1 MEPVSLSVSVV
12 ALATVLDSALNCF
25 KHVKVAK
32 SVGSDYQIRVLR
44 LQNLQ
49 LHPPRCGETVGL
61 RKDPTAHEQSAASP
75 LPETQLKRAELRRT
89 CWPHHPTLLRRRR
102 SGEQIRRRAR
112 RLGPHRRKLP
122 KSGRHREALREDA
135 RHLPA
140 TPAADKG
147 CEEGQVVAV
156 LEGGTSV
163 EIVDNIQKLIDDL
176 ENVSPAEAR
185 VSKEADLC
193 EHGAGEMRNEKALPE
208 FQQIALTQDAW
219 LADAIGK
226 LVQNVKIFLLQM
238 ARSKS

>member
-12 ALATVLDSALNCF
+12 ALATVFDSALNCF

-32 SVGSDYQIRVLR
+32 SFGSDYQIRVLR

-49 LHPPRCGETVGL
+49 LHLPRCGETVGL

-102 SGEQIRRRAR
+102 TGEQIRRRAR

-156 LEGGTSV
+156 LEGGTSS
-163 EIVDNIQKLIDDL
+163 IL
-176 ENVSPAEAR
+176 
-185 VSKEADLC
+185 
-193 EHGAGEMRNEKALPE
+193 
-208 FQQIALTQDAW
+208 LTT
-219 LADAIGK
+219 
-226 LVQNVKIFLLQM
+226 
-238 ARSKS
+238 SKSPSMISRTCSLPRPESAKKRICASKGRARCATRRPCPNSNRLHSRKTLGWRTRSASSCRT